1 MALLAPLPEDTLRI
15 PARAHALAGF
25 REWAHSEDFPEHER
39 IDYLGGEVEVEMSP
53 EDLQSHGALKAE
65 IAAVLHGL
73 VARPRLGHVFIDR
86 ARVTA
91 PAADLSAEP
100 DVVVVLRE
108 SLEAGRVRYLPS
120 PGKGPGRF
128 AEIEGAPDLVV
139 EVVSDASVRKD
150 TERLPRLY
158 AAAGVPELWLADAR
172 GAEARLRIHRL
183 EGASY
188 ELVQPESQG
197 WSPSAC
203 LGVQVRLRRV
213 VDASA
218 LWFFQLETRATVRP

>member
-1 MALLAPLPEDTLRI
+1 MALLAPLPDDTLRI
-15 PARAHALAGF
+15 PARAHTLAGF

-39 IDYLGGEVEVEMSP
+39 IDFLGGEVEVEMSP

-65 IAAVLHGL
+65 IAAVLHEL
-73 VARPRLGHVFIDR
+73 VARRRLGHVFIDR
-86 ARVTA
+86 ARVSA
-91 PAADLSAEP
+91 PEVELSAEP

-158 AAAGVPELWLADAR
+158 AAAGIPELWLADAR
-172 GAEARLRIHRL
+172 GAEPRLRIHRL
-183 EGASY
+183 ARASY
-188 ELVQPESQG
+188 ELVRPDGEG
-197 WSPSAC
+197 WSLSAR
-203 LGVQVRLRRV
+203 LEVQVRLRRE
-213 VDASA
+213 VDGSG
-218 LWFFQLETRATVRP
+218 LWFFQLETRPQR